1 MTGKRAEPY
10 LRPKPERRIAIG
22 GLVTPATFTAQ
33 RRLGA
38 LPRRRDGPL
47 SQAASA
53 TARRW
58 GVRPAES
65 SEWFRQGGRGG
76 HSTGALGKLPSSQRF
91 RLQ

>member
-22 GLVTPATFTAQ
+22 GLVTPATL

-38 LPRRRDGPL
+38 LPRKRDGPL
-47 SQAASA
+47 RQP
-53 TARRW
+53 ARQLHRPW

-65 SEWFRQGGRGG
+65 SEWFRQGVRGG
-76 HSTGALGKLPSSQRF
+76 HSTGALGKFSSSQRF